1 MGLGGMGARGVEEGG
16 GNLKGVA
23 FIDIKGGGLIVF
35 LGFSK
40 SGSKALRG

>member
-1 MGLGGMGARGVEEGG
+1 MGLGGIGARGVEEGG

-23 FIDIKGGGLIVF
+23 FIDIKGGGLTVF
-35 LGFSK
+35 FGFSK